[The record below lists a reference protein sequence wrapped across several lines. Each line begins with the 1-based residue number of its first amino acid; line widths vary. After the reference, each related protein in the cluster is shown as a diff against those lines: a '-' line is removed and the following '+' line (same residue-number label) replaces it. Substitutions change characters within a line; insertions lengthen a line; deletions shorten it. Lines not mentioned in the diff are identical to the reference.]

1 MSSELR
7 PRDFSAGGVVVRGDQ
22 LAAIVPFKRGPDGQ
36 RVLGLPKGHPEPG
49 ESTEQ
54 AALREV
60 REETGLEVELLAP
73 LGEVSYT
80 YQRGGQPI
88 EKTVAFYLMRF
99 VAGSLADHD
108 HEIEEARW
116 ISLAEAERALT
127 FEGEREIAR
136 RALSRIASDL

>member
-60 REETGLEVELLAP
+60 REETGLEVELLA
-73 LGEVSYT
+73 
-80 YQRGGQPI
+80 QPV
-88 EKTVAFYLMRF
+88 EKTVAFDLMRF